1 MRVCS
6 FRDLTLASCQ
16 TFQEV
21 LEPQFVLVLAWALGH
36 VVKDVQTA
44 EYLSGAL
51 ETGIPAYLLPALIT
65 VSEGNAPPLT
75 QTTSLLCP
83 GGRWILHRYT

>member
-1 MRVCS
+1 M
-6 FRDLTLASCQ
+6 
-16 TFQEV
+16 
-21 LEPQFVLVLAWALGH
+21 LVLAWALGH

-65 VSEGNAPPLT
+65 VSKGNTSPLT
-75 QTTSLLCP
+75 QVITPTVLKRRLDSP
-83 GGRWILHRYT
+83 PV